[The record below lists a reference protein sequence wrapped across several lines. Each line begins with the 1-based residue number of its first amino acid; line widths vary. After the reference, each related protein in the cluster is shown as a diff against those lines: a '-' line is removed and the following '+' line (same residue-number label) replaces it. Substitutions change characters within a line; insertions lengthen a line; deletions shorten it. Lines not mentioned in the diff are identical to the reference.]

1 MSQKSILD
9 KIRNNAALINKTIV
23 LPEAGIDK
31 RVFLAANLMAE
42 SKLATPILLNI
53 DGDLEVLMKKMGVEL
68 SENIKV
74 YNIDSSKKYPLLI
87 DFLKNKMS
95 HKNPTYEQITQMA
108 SDRLVIAGWLVAIDK
123 ADGAVAGSVASTASV
138 IRAALRTIGVTK
150 GTKLVSSIF
159 MMELPDNRVLT
170 YGDCAVVPYPDANQ
184 LAEIAMT
191 SAQSHKLLTGEEA
204 YVAML
209 SFSTKG
215 SADHERVD
223 LVREALTIVRETDS
237 RLNIDGELQFD
248 TAFVPQIAKRK
259 APDSE
264 VAGKANVM
272 IFPNLD
278 AGNIGYKITERVGGA
293 KAVGP
298 ILQGLAKPFMD
309 LSRGCSVDDIVDTAC
324 VASVLSVTS

>member
-1 MSQKSILD
+1 MSKVSILEI
-9 KIRNNAALINKTIV
+9 IRNNAEMIGKKIV

-31 RVFLAANLMAE
+31 RVIRAAIQMVMGGFGTPVLLSVDDDLE
-42 SKLATPILLNI
+42 KLVKDSKLAIPDSI
-53 DGDLEVLMKKMGVEL
+53 EV
-68 SENIKV
+68 IK
-74 YNIDSSKKYPLLI
+74 IQSSKIDPLLI
-87 DFLKNKMS
+87 EFLKEKLS
-95 HKNPTYEQITQMA
+95 HKNPSDAQIRELA
-108 SDRLVIAGWLVAIDK
+108 SDRLVIAGWLVATGR

-138 IRAALRTIGVTK
+138 IRAALRTIGVAE

-159 MMELPDNRVLT
+159 LMELPDYRVLT
-170 YGDCAVVPYPDANQ
+170 YGDCAVVPYPDAQQ
-184 LAEIAMT
+184 LADIAMT
-191 SAQSHKLLTGEEA
+191 SAQSHKLLTGQEA

-215 SADHERVD
+215 SANHERVE
-223 LVREALTIVRETDS
+223 LVREAVSIVNDTDS
-237 RLNIDGELQFD
+237 RLIIDGELQFD
-248 TAFVPQIAKRK
+248 TAFVSKIGERK
-259 APDSE
+259 APESE

-324 VASVLSVTS
+324 VAAVLSAK

>member
-1 MSQKSILD
+1 MSDKSILA
-9 KIRNNAALINKTIV
+9 KIRNNAALINKKIV
-23 LPEAGIDK
+23 FPEAGIDK
-31 RVFLAANLMAE
+31 RVFLAANLLAE
-42 SKLATPILLNI
+42 SKLATPVLLNI
-53 DGDLEVLMKKMGVEL
+53 DGDLEALIKEMGVEL
-68 SENIKV
+68 SENITV
-74 YNIDSSKKYPLLI
+74 LNIDSSKKYPQLI
-87 DFLKNKMS
+87 DFLNEKMR
-95 HKNPTYEQITQMA
+95 HKNPTDEQISEMA
-108 SDRLVIAGWLVAIDK
+108 KDRLIIAGWLVAIDK
-123 ADGAVAGSVASTASV
+123 VDCAVAGSVASTASV
-138 IRAALRTIGVTK
+138 IRAALRTIGVTN
-150 GTKLVSSIF
+150 GTKLISSIF
-159 MMELPDNRVLT
+159 LMELPDNRVLT

-204 YVAML
+204 FVAML

-215 SADHERVD
+215 SADHERVE
-223 LVREALTIVRETDS
+223 LVREALSIIQDTDS
-237 RLNIDGELQFD
+237 RLNVDGELQFD
-248 TAFVPQIAKRK
+248 TAFIPQIAERK

-324 VASVLSVTS
+324 VASVLSMRS